1 MESQKL
7 QSVSI
12 LLASIFGV
20 NVIDGETKQILI
32 YHITEGGK
40 QVMEKK
46 MCNRTSFLDNVIGE
60 RKITEMCACF
70 N

>member
-46 MCNRTSFLDNVIGE
+46 CAIGPAFW
-60 RKITEMCACF
+60 IT
-70 N
+70 